1 MVFISVR
8 DLRSRSSEIWKRIQK
23 EKDLVVT
30 SNGRPIAILT
40 GVTSDSFEQSLNA
53 IRRSRAIQATESMQ
67 LAAAKAG
74 LDKLTGDEI
83 GQEIHSVRQSRRK

>member
-83 GQEIHSVRQSRRK
+83 GQEIRSVRQSRRK